1 MTDPAVSFT
10 FEDSEDYEID
20 LEECSPDC
28 SSEDC
33 QQMLEIAEATVL
45 KWLDKHG
52 EKIMNQWV
60 SAKNKEEAVRLSL
73 LSQKKVPLKK
83 EESFYRPQKK
93 RQELTSSQ
101 R

>member
-1 MTDPAVSFT
+1 MGDPATTFT
-10 FEDSEDYEID
+10 FEDSDDLSID
-20 LEECSPDC
+20 LEEYSPDC

-33 QQMLEIAEATVL
+33 EEMMSLAEATVI
-45 KWLDKHG
+45 KWLDTHG
-52 EKIMNQWV
+52 ERLMNQWV

-83 EESFYRPQKK
+83 EESFYRKQ